1 MKKLLLI
8 FKKKK
13 VWIPTVIIVAG
24 IVIKVLFPSGG
35 VIQKTVAV
43 ERGPVTLEV
52 SVTGRV
58 KPTKNLDLAFE
69 RSGRISSVFV
79 KVGDVVS
86 EGQAL
91 ISLDHTDLDAQLAQA
106 EANYES
112 QKARLD
118 QVVRNAQGGGSK
130 SDIDVSNAYSNA
142 LDVIRDAYNKS
153 DDAVRN
159 QTDGLFDSGS
169 LNDSKVV
176 IETSAAQA
184 KIDAGTLSVASK
196 QLLTAWFSEQSQLV
210 SDNYSGISATLDTNI
225 QRMNTFLDL
234 FKNLQ
239 DVLNNSTGLDAT
251 TLSSYKTKLSAGKTE
266 LVTALSSLN
275 KAKQNIVSQQ
285 TNSESS
291 LDDVGVQ
298 KGLVA
303 QAYAQIA
310 YYQSQIAK
318 ARLTAPFAGTVTKIP
333 YEKGD
338 IVQPNTTVISLI
350 GSGQYQMETN
360 VTESDI
366 SKIAVGQKAR
376 VTLDEYGQDVI
387 FTAHVIAVDLSETM
401 IEGVPTYKTTLQFD
415 TNDTRI
421 LPGLTA
427 NIDILSDAK
436 DGVLFIPTRAIVV
449 RDAKKYVKYISDAK
463 TGQVQEKEIQTGL
476 KGSDGRTE
484 IISGLSEGEKIISE

>member
-13 VWIPTVIIVAG
+13 VWIPTSVVLIIV
-24 IVIKVLFPSGG
+24 VIKILFPSGG
-35 VIQKTVAV
+35 VVQKTVAV
-43 ERGPVTLEV
+43 ERGPVTLEI

-69 RSGRISSVFV
+69 RSGRISSIFV

-86 EGQAL
+86 EGQTL
-91 ISLDHTDLDAQLAQA
+91 ISVDHTDLDAQLAQA
-106 EANYES
+106 EANYKS

-118 QVVRNAQGGGSK
+118 QIVRNAQGGGSK
-130 SDIDVSNAYSNA
+130 SDIDLSNAYSNA

-159 QTDGLFDSGS
+159 QTDGMFDSGS
-169 LNDSKVV
+169 LNDSRVI
-176 IETSAAQA
+176 IETTAAQS
-184 KIDAGTLSVASK
+184 KIDAGTLSFESK
-196 QLLTAWFSEQSQLV
+196 RLLAVWLSEQFQLTP
-210 SDNYSGISATLDTNI
+210 DNYSGIRTALDTNI
-225 QRMNTFLDL
+225 ARMNTFLDL

-239 DVLNNSTGLDAT
+239 DVLNNATGLDAT
-251 TLSSYKTKLSAGKTE
+251 ALSSYKTKLSTGKTE

-275 KAKQNIVSQQ
+275 KAKQTIISQQ
-285 TNSESS
+285 TTNESS
-291 LDDVGVQ
+291 LDDVDIQ
-298 KGLVA
+298 KGLVS

-318 ARLTAPFAGTVTKIP
+318 ARLVAPFAGTVTKIP

-338 IVQPNTTVISLI
+338 IIQPNTTAISLI

-376 VTLDEYGQDVI
+376 VTLDAYGQDVL
-387 FTAHVIAVDLSETM
+387 FTAHVIAIDLSETM

-415 TNDTRI
+415 ADDTRI

-427 NIDILSDAK
+427 NIDILSNAK
-436 DGVLFIPTRAIVV
+436 DNVLFIPTRAIVV
-449 RDAKKYVKYISDAK
+449 KDAKKYVKYVSDAK
-463 TGQVQEKEIQTGL
+463 TEQTQEKEIQTGL

-484 IISGLSEGEKIISE
+484 VVSGLVEGEKIISE